1 MTNKGIVTQIVDNKV
16 KLKLFKSSSCSH
28 CSQCS
33 EASKYGKDY
42 EFTIDKKVELGDLI
56 TLEISER
63 DVIKAAAIAYIMPPV
78 FMILGYIIANKLNFN
93 ELQSAI
99 GSFVGLAIS
108 FLILFVYD
116 KFFAKKN
123 IENEIKVISVEKFNP
138 NDISDNLSCEDLV

>member
-1 MTNKGIVTQIVDNKV
+1 MTNKGIVTQIVNNKV

-56 TLEISER
+56 TLEISEK

-93 ELQSAI
+93 ELQSSI

-108 FLILFVYD
+108 FLILFIYD

-123 IENEIKVISVEKFNP
+123 IENEIRIISIEKFNP
-138 NDISDNLSCEDLV
+138 DKISDNLSCEDFM

>member
-42 EFTIDKKVELGDLI
+42 EFTIDKKVELGDLV

-78 FMILGYIIANKLNFN
+78 FMILGYIIANKLDFN

-108 FLILFVYD
+108 FFILFVYD